1 MMTKSLPPPSSIM
14 ACISYQGAN
23 HGNHFFAKYVC
34 ISCVINLFE
43 ISTYKC
49 ASQAHVSCVI
59 IAHIHVLSHCN
70 RTHGYFSRSAITTP
84 ADSSFLIP
92 LWQVKRFFFEFPIA
106 SDLAADRFQL
116 QIIATL
122 LGSLEIAVA
131 ISARQPGC
139 SIVSLAGPHTTQET
153 SKTPAQE

>member
-1 MMTKSLPPPSSIM
+1 MTKSLPPPSSIM

-70 RTHGYFSRSAITTP
+70 RTHGYFCRSAITTP

-92 LWQVKRFFFEFPIA
+92 LWQVKSLFFEFPIA

-122 LGSLEIAVA
+122 LGPLEIAVA
-131 ISARQPGC
+131 TSARQPGC
-139 SIVSLAGPHTTQET
+139 SIVSLLGPHTKQAIPQRP
-153 SKTPAQE
+153 SLY